1 MKVSICQFD
10 PVFEDKEAN
19 KKKVSALLDS
29 AKELGDWVVFH
40 EMTLTG
46 FTASCAA
53 ATLSAADH
61 AYFAEL
67 ARSRKIWLSYGG
79 AQDGFNKLF
88 TLDRSGRLVS
98 EYSKIHLYSFGNE
111 HKEFK
116 AGCKQTTFP
125 LEGLAVTPMVC
136 FDLRFPYL
144 FWHLAPKTDLYV
156 VIAGWPMR
164 RAEHWMTLLRAR
176 AVENQAYVIGVNRIG
191 KEPSGL
197 EYSGNSMVFDPLGKV
212 ALDCRSEEG
221 VFTAELKK
229 ELVDTTRKR
238 FPFFND
244 RLKEP
249 AFA

>member
-98 EYSKIHLYSFGNE
+98 DWVDTQDVLAMPCDIPIPGYQNDVVNTLRLWSAKGTSDFDLEYFTRGDY
-111 HKEFK
+111 FK
-116 AGCKQTTFP
+116 AYDRKIGSENISK
-125 LEGLAVTPMVC
+125 V
-136 FDLRFPYL
+136 
-144 FWHLAPKTDLYV
+144 LYPNDKV
-156 VIAGWPMR
+156 SAG
-164 RAEHWMTLLRAR
+164 
-176 AVENQAYVIGVNRIG
+176 VE
-191 KEPSGL
+191 L
-197 EYSGNSMVFDPLGKV
+197 
-212 ALDCRSEEG
+212 
-221 VFTAELKK
+221 
-229 ELVDTTRKR
+229 
-238 FPFFND
+238 
-244 RLKEP
+244 RLKQED
-249 AFA
+249 FAAAASLADIVRRFQVHNDDFRSFP

>member
-1 MKVSICQFD
+1 M
-10 PVFEDKEAN
+10 
-19 KKKVSALLDS
+19 
-29 AKELGDWVVFH
+29 
-40 EMTLTG
+40 
-46 FTASCAA
+46 
-53 ATLSAADH
+53 
-61 AYFAEL
+61 
-67 ARSRKIWLSYGG
+67 
-79 AQDGFNKLF
+79 
-88 TLDRSGRLVS
+88 DRSGRLVS